1 MINGSNKNNNKY
13 ENNNYKNNNDEFANV
28 ISPKYDYLGCYKDE
42 PSRAIPNYL
51 GGASTPEQCYKM
63 SYPNYDLFG
72 LQAGGQCFAGNINDP
87 TTSYDKYGY
96 QDDNKCQN
104 NFGGPWTNQVYQVKP
119 PTLLNDTSILFQN
132 VNTSETWTVPEGVT
146 QATFTVIGGS
156 GYGINSGN
164 ENLGGSGATVIA
176 LVDLIPGDVYSI
188 YVGGNANAKNG
199 GLNSMG
205 YNGSNGTGTAGEFNG
220 GGGGG
225 AATCVYNNDT
235 PIIIA
240 GGGGGCPNLTRLQT
254 GIANTGGSGGIN
266 QNGDGGNGTYKFSF
280 INPLVEEI
288 SNNTPYFTGPG
299 INSNSNPVRADYLV
313 KGFNQE
319 DVLAISDGV
328 YLKTVVINTRGN
340 NLNATS
346 YTPDTSRSIKNY
358 RPNYINNNKTSG
370 NYTIFY
376 KPEKC
381 KYTTYFAGP
390 AINWNT
396 PLKVSNYARG
406 PNGEKIALMVEG
418 GDIKYVKMYV
428 LESSSG
434 SPPGTARYYPD
445 TTLDNYTPARWTT
458 ATDNTCSESNPGGYQ
473 IIKTITPSLSTTSD
487 IDTTYS
493 EPAGGPG
500 GPNIEPNSIS
510 GQQLI
515 NTQNSGG
522 AGGGSNGGKMGGKN
536 SSGGAG
542 GSYVNPQ
549 YSGNY
554 SFATNDDGITSVLID
569 WSTPKYYYK
578 GCYKDKTMHALPR
591 KISNNVKVES
601 VDECYELA
609 RFNYDVFGLQNGG
622 ECWAGNLAKDDY
634 TKYGY
639 SDLAKCDILGNRLT
653 NQVYEIYKA
662 PTTTKA
668 NEFATSENYKY
679 KGCYTDKLDDPALP
693 QYYDT
698 PAKSVDD
705 CYNMM
710 KDDNKYDIFAL
721 QYGGECWA
729 GNKTKDSY
737 QKYGKVDGNCD
748 NILGNLKKNQVYE
761 IIRKPTTTKTPTTTK
776 PQRTR
781 RAPAT
786 TVPLITISE
795 TEILPEIAANLIDS
809 QQILN
814 NIKKL

>member
-1 MINGSNKNNNKY
+1 MLNNELLKPTYNKNYFIKFLILCILAYIIYLLYYKFNK
-13 ENNNYKNNNDEFANV
+13 KNEGFVVETSSSALFTSTGSVQNG
-28 ISPKYDYLGCYKDE
+28 ILGDVEY
-42 PSRAIPNYL
+42 
-51 GGASTPEQCYKM
+51 
-63 SYPNYDLFG
+63 
-72 LQAGGQCFAGNINDP
+72 
-87 TTSYDKYGY
+87 
-96 QDDNKCQN
+96 
-104 NFGGPWTNQVYQVKP
+104 WVVP
-119 PTLLNDTSILFQN
+119 P
-132 VNTSETWTVPEGVT
+132 GVT
-146 QATFTVIGGS
+146 SVKFTVIGGKGADFNS
-156 GYGINSGN
+156 SRGKSYGGKGAKIVTTLSVSPGDKYIIGVANNNKETRSWFEIDPSRARTSDDFVTVQNPGTNPFKLKNSDSLNFYN
-164 ENLGGSGATVIA
+164 ENRYGESPSLENNRYTVKFDGARSTSYEA
-176 LVDLIPGDVYSI
+176 
-188 YVGGNANAKNG
+188 
-199 GLNSMG
+199 
-205 YNGSNGTGTAGEFNG
+205 
-220 GGGGG
+220 GGGG
-225 AATCVYNNDT
+225 AATTVFLDLT
-235 PIIIA
+235 QRVAFGDIRGLAHIIA
-240 GGGGGCPNLTRLQT
+240 GGGGGAGYEPPMN
-254 GIANTGGSGGIN
+254 GGNAGVN
-266 QNGDGGNGTYKFSF
+266 QNGDGDVSPTKMVGFPANGDRFYYEDSSAGLNDSITY
-280 INPLVEEI
+280 E
-288 SNNTPYFTGPG
+288 
-299 INSNSNPVRADYLV
+299 
-313 KGFNQE
+313 Q
-319 DVLAISDGV
+319 
-328 YLKTVVINTRGN
+328 KTNDMLFRRKRPINTN
-340 NLNATS
+340 ANTKKEEALNGGGAGGGGGSVGGLGGEGFGHAGGGGGS
-346 YTPDTSRSIKNY
+346 YCVNKIRTITTASDTDVPSVLI
-358 RPNYINNNKTSG
+358 
-370 NYTIFY
+370 
-376 KPEKC
+376 EW
-381 KYTTYFAGP
+381 AGAAP
-390 AINWNT
+390 A
-396 PLKVSNYARG
+396 PA
-406 PNGEKIALMVEG
+406 PA
-418 GDIKYVKMYV
+418 
-428 LESSSG
+428 
-434 SPPGTARYYPD
+434 PPPTR
-445 TTLDNYTPARWTT
+445 PARPPPPPP
-458 ATDNTCSESNPGGYQ
+458 APPAPPPPP
-473 IIKTITPSLSTTSD
+473 PSPAPPTLKG
-487 IDTTYS
+487 
-493 EPAGGPG
+493 AGGPG
-500 GPNIEPNSIS
+500 GPNIQPNSIS

-542 GSYVNPQ
+542 GSYVNPY

-622 ECWAGNLAKDDY
+622 ECWAGNLATDDY

-668 NEFATSENYKY
+668 NVSATSENYKY

-786 TVPLITISE
+786 TVPLITIAE
-795 TEILPEIAANLIDS
+795 TEILPEIASNLIDS

-814 NIKKL
+814 TIKKL